1 MGQYGSLTSAVE
13 YVIRR
18 AGALT
23 IEEAA
28 DIYRARATRLLLEGD
43 AADQRAVLTAERTAV
58 RTRRLPEYE
67 AARHA
72 AVSAWRRALPEVHGP
87 WLVVGSAIAN
97 AAGALVLADVLD
109 PKDFT
114 SLIGPWRQAIG
125 SMVPVGPGEPSRQL
139 SPPLLRK

>member
-1 MGQYGSLTSAVE
+1 MQYGAHSAAVE

-23 IEEAA
+23 MDEAA
-28 DIYRARATRLLLEGD
+28 DIYRARATRLLLDGD
-43 AADQRAVLTAERTAV
+43 AADQRAAMNAERTAA
-58 RTRRLPEYE
+58 RTRRLAEYE

-72 AVSAWRRALPEVHGP
+72 AVSAWRRALPEVQGP

-114 SLIGPWRQAIG
+114 ALIGPWRQAIG
-125 SMVPVGPGEPSRQL
+125 SMVPVGPGQPSREL
-139 SPPLLRK
+139 SPPLGR